1 MLMEIDWSVY
11 FALVPH
17 SVAGL
22 IADVT
27 TDQGE
32 TQCEIQT
39 ICCRRGRAKRGVGGV
54 GAGRGVGEG
63 KSYECEPCV
72 DAVLT
77 VSSASYPQVPVPSAA
92 QS

>member
-1 MLMEIDWSVY
+1 MRDSNNLLPERE
-11 FALVPH
+11 
-17 SVAGL
+17 GK
-22 IADVT
+22 
-27 TDQGE
+27 E
-32 TQCEIQT
+32 
-39 ICCRRGRAKRGVGGV
+39 RGTVGGV
-54 GAGRGVGEG
+54 GAGRGVGGG